1 MWIDSCMLTSL
12 AGHLFRVRINQWV
25 QVAKKSVLVFLK
37 RFSTCIDISLRL
49 FWQIQER
56 HCMAWLKSNTI
67 GNCAK
72 CALLFSSSVVLF
84 ITGGRKRW
92 NMRQHFNVFFFSDWL
107 LDTFI
112 LVIWETNVSI
122 HFCDPLLFTW
132 HSSSKKRKEEFIT
145 FTDFFLSLSVYT
157 GEMLLPPPLSPTG
170 DGESDG
176 E

>member
-1 MWIDSCMLTSL
+1 MWIDSCLLTSL

-37 RFSTCIDISLRL
+37 RFSTCVDISLGL

-84 ITGGRKRW
+84 ILEDRKRW

-112 LVIWETNVSI
+112 FSYLGNKCICSLLWPSLI
-122 HFCDPLLFTW
+122 HFTQFLQKEKGGIYHFHCCSLL
-132 HSSSKKRKEEFIT
+132 HCLLLEMERVMESKEASANLGKW
-145 FTDFFLSLSVYT
+145 S
-157 GEMLLPPPLSPTG
+157 
-170 DGESDG
+170 
-176 E
+176 